1 MQKGVLR
8 KRNPSPLSEYGR
20 QLKEKQ
26 TLKREYHLRERQFRN
41 YVEEALERQTAGR
54 NAPELFIRRLEMRLD
69 NAVFRAGLA
78 QTRLQARQLV
88 SHGHILLNG
97 KKVTVSSCM
106 VKKGDAIAVHASFKK
121 STLCE
126 AIKLQLKKYQPPS
139 WLALNHD
146 ALEIKVTENPSLQE
160 VAPSAEI
167 PVIFDFYSR

>member
-41 YVEEALERQTAGR
+41 YAEEALAHQTGGH
-54 NAPELFIRRLEMRLD
+54 NAPELFVRKLETRLD
-69 NAVFRAGLA
+69 NAVFRAGLG

-97 KKVTVSSCM
+97 KKVTVPSCA
-106 VKKGDAIAVHASFKK
+106 VKKGDAITLHPSFKK
-121 STLCE
+121 SALHE

-139 WLALNHD
+139 WLLLNHD
-146 ALEIKVTENPSLQE
+146 TLEVKVAETPSLQE